1 MSVTPSART
10 VSDVMVRRPK
20 TLAADAT
27 VADARRALEHSSV
40 KLLLLVD
47 GGRFRGAVSEIP
59 ADADPRDAAL
69 TYADAEPPIARAEL
83 TVSAALDRLEHRP
96 SGRLVVLDDQEMLLG
111 LVCLTPDGKGFC
123 GTPAPA
129 HPDSDLRSS

>member
-1 MSVTPSART
+1 MSVTPSAKT
-10 VSDVMVRRPK
+10 VADVMVRRPK

-27 VADARRALEHSSV
+27 VADARSALAHSSV

-69 TYADAEPPIARAEL
+69 TYADAEPPITRAEV
-83 TVSAALDRLEHRP
+83 TVSSALDRLEHKP

-111 LVCLTPDGKGFC
+111 LVCLTTDGKGFC
-123 GTPAPA
+123 GTPTPA
-129 HPDSDLRSS
+129 VTDSDMRSP